1 MQNKKIVITG
11 GPGTG
16 KSSVIRDLELK
27 GYVCLHE
34 VSREITAEAQKQG
47 ISQLFL
53 EKPILFSEKLQEA
66 RIQQHQQSEEIS
78 RNSVFFDR
86 GLPDV
91 VAYMDYF
98 NTSYPSKFT
107 EACNKYRY
115 DQVFL
120 LPPWKEIYKN
130 DEERYESFEQ
140 ALLIHDFLK
149 KSYLSF
155 GYKPI
160 EVPPDSV
167 ENRSDFILNNLH
179 N

>member
-16 KSSVIRDLELK
+16 KSSVIKDLEEK

-34 VSREITAEAQKQG
+34 VSREITAAAQKQG

-66 RIQQHQQSEEIS
+66 RIQQHQQSDKIS
-78 RNSVFFDR
+78 CNSVFFDR

-91 VAYMDYF
+91 VAYMEYF

-107 EACNKYRY
+107 TACQKYRY
-115 DQVFL
+115 HKVFL

-130 DEERYESFEQ
+130 DGERYESFEQ
-140 ALLIHDFLK
+140 ALLIHEFLK
-149 KSYLSF
+149 KSYLSY
-155 GYKPI
+155 GYEPI
-160 EVPPDSV
+160 EVPQNSV

-179 N
+179 D